1 MVSDLTQVSGG
12 RSKCK
17 GGFCRPGPLAVWA
30 ETWQGDE
37 HPPREVNP
45 CVWDGNP
52 HPQGQG
58 ALKWGPGVRLQR
70 DRFLKGG
77 LGFAAGVENAPGEA
91 GYPC

>member
-1 MVSDLTQVSGG
+1 MVSDLTQVSGW

-58 ALKWGPGVRLQR
+58 ALKRGCPGS
-70 DRFLKGG
+70 GCSG
-77 LGFAAGVENAPGEA
+77 IGF
-91 GYPC
+91 